1 MLCFDLVRA
10 CMMIRASTP
19 CSVLR
24 TMGGAWRHMDLSPFT
39 IKAPFPSCTSPS
51 LSNAL
56 PAYLHALTLELCGV
70 WIVF

>member
-1 MLCFDLVRA
+1 MMMRA
-10 CMMIRASTP
+10 RTP

-39 IKAPFPSCTSPS
+39 ISAPFPSSTSPS

-56 PAYLHALTLELCGV
+56 PAYLSPENKSQEKLWTK
-70 WIVF
+70 WP